1 MNGEDAMIIRC
12 FVGAAL
18 IGLCVGIL
26 AVIGAGPSG
35 DPFAT
40 LSRFGAYLM
49 ILAAIF
55 VGVLVA
61 LALSASAERAR
72 DMTEKRRPR

>member
-1 MNGEDAMIIRC
+1 MLIRC
-12 FVGAAL
+12 FGAAAL

-26 AVIGAGPSG
+26 AVIGAGSSG

-55 VGVLVA
+55 GGVFVA
-61 LALSASAERAR
+61 LALSAGADRVHDR
-72 DMTEKRRPR
+72 TEKRRPR